1 MDQIAVRQLLTRLRH
16 EIDAALASLDGGQPT
31 VEFTHYAP
39 TPHPAT
45 TYPGHY
51 GSEKVVEGIFNGD
64 AFLGRDGQ
72 EYAVPPNYA
81 SKSKLVTGDV
91 MKLNITQSGAFI
103 YKQTGP
109 KVERQRVVGT
119 LNFDEAT
126 KKWTVLVDG
135 HGYKVLSASISFHRG
150 QPGDE
155 VAILIPVDQPCE
167 WGAVDNVVH
176 RGVTD
181 TDLPTPTSTSTPT
194 DYQDVLDV
202 TI

>member
-1 MDQIAVRQLLTRLRH
+1 MDQIAMRQLLVRLRQ
-16 EIDAALASLDGGQPT
+16 EIDSALRSLDQGTSQDFST
-31 VEFTHYAP
+31 YIP
-39 TPHPAT
+39 TPHPAAA
-45 TYPGHY
+45 YPGVY
-51 GSEKVVEGIFNGD
+51 GAEKAVEGIFNGD

-119 LNFDEAT
+119 LHFDDVT

-135 HGYKVLSASISFHRG
+135 RMYKVLSASISFHRG

-155 VAILIPVDQPCE
+155 VAILIPQDQPCE

-176 RGVTD
+176 RGEVD
-181 TDLPTPTSTSTPT
+181 TSSPAATPTAPT

>member
-1 MDQIAVRQLLTRLRH
+1 MDQIAIRQLLLRLRQ
-16 EIDAALASLDGGQPT
+16 EIDSALHSLDQGTAPDFGT
-31 VEFTHYAP
+31 YTP
-39 TPHPAT
+39 TPHPAA
-45 TYPGHY
+45 TYPGSY
-51 GSEKVVEGIFNGD
+51 GAEKVVEGIFNGD

-119 LNFDEAT
+119 LQFDEVT
-126 KKWTVLVDG
+126 KKWTVLADD
-135 HGYKVLSASISFHRG
+135 HTYKVLSASISFHHG

-155 VAILIPVDQPCE
+155 VAILIPQGQPCE

-176 RGVTD
+176 RTGGS
-181 TDLPTPTSTSTPT
+181 LPPT
-194 DYQDVLDV
+194 DYHDALE
-202 TI
+202 IAI

>member
-1 MDQIAVRQLLTRLRH
+1 MDQQAMRQLLLRLRQ
-16 EIDAALASLDGGQPT
+16 EIDGALHSLDQGVAQDFNT
-31 VEFTHYAP
+31 YAP
-39 TPHPAT
+39 TPHPVAT
-45 TYPGHY
+45 HPGSY
-51 GSEKVVEGIFNGD
+51 GNEKVVEGIFNGD

-91 MKLNITQSGAFI
+91 MKLNITPSGAFI

-109 KVERQRVVGT
+109 KVERQRVVGV
-119 LNFDEAT
+119 LQFDEVS
-126 KKWTVLVDG
+126 KKWTVLFEG
-135 HGYKVLSASISFHRG
+135 RTYKVLSASISFHRG

-155 VAILIPVDQPCE
+155 VAILIPQDQPSE

-176 RGVTD
+176 RGA
-181 TDLPTPTSTSTPT
+181 PQQTPVMATTPSSTSI

-202 TI
+202 TL

>member
-1 MDQIAVRQLLTRLRH
+1 MDQIAMRQLLVRLRQ
-16 EIDAALASLDGGQPT
+16 EIDSALHSLDQGTSQDFST
-31 VEFTHYAP
+31 YTP
-39 TPHPAT
+39 TPHPAAA
-45 TYPGHY
+45 YPGAY
-51 GSEKVVEGIFNGD
+51 GAEKSVEGIFNGD

-91 MKLNITQSGAFI
+91 MKLTITQSGAFI

-119 LNFDEAT
+119 LHFDETT

-135 HGYKVLSASISFHRG
+135 RMYKVLSASISFHRG

-155 VAILIPVDQPCE
+155 VAILIPQDQPCE

-176 RGVTD
+176 RNGAEGPSPASATI
-181 TDLPTPTSTSTPT
+181 PPT

>member
-1 MDQIAVRQLLTRLRH
+1 MRQLLMHLRQ
-16 EIDAALASLDGGQPT
+16 EIDNALHSLDQGMGQDFNT
-31 VEFTHYAP
+31 YTP
-39 TPHPAT
+39 TPHPAA
-45 TYPGHY
+45 TYPGSY
-51 GSEKVVEGIFNGD
+51 GAEKAVEGIFNGD

-135 HGYKVLSASISFHRG
+135 RAYKVLSASISFHRG

-155 VAILIPVDQPCE
+155 VAILIPQDQPCE

-176 RGVTD
+176 RGGTE
-181 TDLPTPTSTSTPT
+181 TPSPTSTATPPA

>member
-1 MDQIAVRQLLTRLRH
+1 MDQIAVRQLLLRLRQ
-16 EIDAALASLDGGQPT
+16 EIDAALHSLDQGQAPDYGAYT
-31 VEFTHYAP
+31 P
-39 TPHPAT
+39 TPHPAAA
-45 TYPGHY
+45 YPGSY
-51 GSEKVVEGIFNGD
+51 GAEKVVEGIFNGD

-109 KVERQRVVGT
+109 KVERQRIVGT
-119 LNFDEAT
+119 LQFDEVT
-126 KKWTVLVDG
+126 KKWTVLVNDR
-135 HGYKVLSASISFHRG
+135 GYKVLSASISFHHG

-155 VAILIPVDQPCE
+155 VAILIPQDQPCE

-176 RGVTD
+176 RTN
-181 TDLPTPTSTSTPT
+181 LQSNPA
-194 DYQDVLDV
+194 DYQDALE
-202 TI
+202 IAI